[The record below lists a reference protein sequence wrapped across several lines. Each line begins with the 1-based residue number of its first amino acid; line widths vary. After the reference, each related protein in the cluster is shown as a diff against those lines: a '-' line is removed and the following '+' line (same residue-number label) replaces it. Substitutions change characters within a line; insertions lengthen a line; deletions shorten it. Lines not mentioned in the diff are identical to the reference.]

1 MRESHMNCELDSK
14 VLPVAAEYIPERLQR
29 LRWALWR
36 AEYETNPTGGWKL
49 KPDGH
54 PKIKK
59 APRNASGFH
68 ISKNK
73 PEQWLT
79 YRDALEALESG
90 QFSGIGV
97 LMEGSSGLV
106 GIDLDNVISL
116 LKSSSE
122 LVNLIKQ
129 AKAQGVYCEQSPS
142 GTGLRLFVFGQ
153 LLLNRGRRRGGVELY
168 AESAFLTV
176 TGSRLWLGEVKE
188 AQWLINAL
196 LEHIGDKHAVN
207 PTVSPVVLGH
217 SESIDHAVV
226 DELSAWAL
234 GKYPELWSGRWR
246 GLNGHDGRAKYPSQ
260 SEADMALVGVLS
272 RQALVRGYAP
282 DSLQGTIFD
291 VFRKSALYRHEKE
304 EQIKKYALP
313 KAIEYAMMSDRPNPS
328 GPLSLVRLQSD
339 AHGDVLNGKIFA
351 KLWHDKFLFVSSA
364 GKWLRWDQASSMWI
378 WCQKDEALHASK
390 DVAKEILIEAIQL
403 YSSDPE
409 RARKLTTHA
418 TKSHDLKRLEAML
431 RTASSEPGMSV
442 AVTDLDNDPWL
453 IGVRNG
459 VVNLKTGELKANQ
472 PEFLITRSFNASYDL
487 DASCPRWL
495 KFLSDIFVDDKDT
508 IDTVQ
513 RALGYSLTGDVTEE
527 VIFICFGFGSNGKSV
542 FNNVVAK
549 IFGDYGRVAASS
561 LLTTRRDGDAS
572 PRNDLAALAGSR
584 YVSINELQSGDRL
597 DEQVVKFLAGR
608 EKIAARFL
616 HKEFFEFMP
625 TFACWLRTNH
635 KPIVTGDDDGIWRR
649 LVLIPFAQQF
659 KDSQKDPNLEEKLLS
674 ERDAILKWMVAG
686 ALKWRKDGLSLS
698 ETIRRESGTYRKES
712 DLLGEFLD
720 ENCQVTPDTRA
731 LQSELFGHYRAWSQN
746 NGVRALTKVSFTRR
760 LAERG
765 FSTSKSN
772 GERFYTGLKLVRFE
786 TMPLRVL

>member
-1 MRESHMNCELDSK
+1 MSESHMNCELDPK
-14 VLPVAAEYIPERLQR
+14 VLPVAVEHIPEQLQK
-29 LRWALWR
+29 LRWAVWT
-36 AEYETNPTGGWKL
+36 AEYEADSTGVRKL
-49 KPDGH
+49 KSNGQ
-54 PKIKK
+54 PKVKK
-59 APRNASGFH
+59 APRDGSGFH

-73 PEQWLT
+73 PEQGLA
-79 YRDALEALESG
+79 YRDAVEALERG

-97 LMEGSSGLV
+97 LMEASTGLV
-106 GIDLDNVISL
+106 GIDLDDVSNL
-116 LKSSSE
+116 LKNSSR
-122 LVNLIKQ
+122 LVDLIKR
-129 AKAQGVYCEQSPS
+129 AKAQGLYCEQSPS

-153 LLLNRGRRRGGVELY
+153 LPLNRGRRRGGVELY
-168 AESAFLTV
+168 ADSAFLTV
-176 TGSRLWLGEVKE
+176 TGSQLWPGDVKE
-188 AQWLINAL
+188 AQWLLDAL
-196 LEHIGDKHAVN
+196 LEHIGEKNLPNPTISHAVLYSN
-207 PTVSPVVLGH
+207 SV
-217 SESIDHAVV
+217 DNAVV
-226 DELSAWAL
+226 DELCAWASR
-234 GKYPELWSGRWR
+234 KYPELWGGRWSELS
-246 GLNGHDGRAKYPSQ
+246 GPDGKAKYPSQ

-272 RQALVRGYAP
+272 RQALVRGCVP
-282 DSLQGTIFD
+282 DGLSETVLATFK
-291 VFRKSALYRHEKE
+291 KSGLYRPEKE
-304 EQIKKYALP
+304 DQIKKYAIP
-313 KAIEYAMMSDRPNPS
+313 KAIESAMISSRLNRS
-328 GPLSLVRLQSD
+328 GSLSSVRLQAD

-351 KLWHDKFLFVSSA
+351 KLWGDKFLFVSSA
-364 GKWLRWDQASSMWI
+364 GKWLRWDQAFSMWV

-390 DVAKEILIEAIQL
+390 DVGKDILLEATRL
-403 YSSDPE
+403 YSNDPD
-409 RARKLTTHA
+409 RARKLMVHA

-431 RTASSEPGMSV
+431 RTAASEPGMSV
-442 AVTDLDNDPWL
+442 AITELDSDPWL

-472 PEFLITRSFNASYDL
+472 PEFLITRCCNASYDIN
-487 DASCPRWL
+487 ASCPRWL
-495 KFLSDIFVDDKDT
+495 KFLSDVFAGDKET

-549 IFGDYGRVAASS
+549 IFGDYGRVAPPS

-572 PRNDLAALAGSR
+572 PRNDLAALARSR

-674 ERDAILKWMVAG
+674 ERDAILKWMVDG
-686 ALKWRKDGLSLS
+686 ALMWKKDGLKLS
-698 ETIRRESGTYRKES
+698 RVIRRESASYRKES
-712 DLLGEFLD
+712 DLLGEFVD
-720 ENCQVTPDTRA
+720 ENCQVTPDVRV
-731 LQSELFGHYRAWSQN
+731 LQSELFGQYRAWSQN

-765 FSTSKSN
+765 FSASRSN

-786 TMPLRVL
+786 ALPLRTF